1 MGDNELS
8 VCVKAGGIIIYLF
21 IYLFSISMVGSS
33 LSLCIFFC
41 VLYVFF
47 SVLLAHTSTVT
58 KT

>member
-21 IYLFSISMVGSS
+21 IFHFHGGELPVIVHV
-33 LSLCIFFC
+33 FC
-41 VLYVFF
+41 DLYVFF